1 MSNCI
6 VFRSISIINQMS
18 NIPNLLMKRV
28 IIMKGFCDLI
38 YDVSNNTIQF
48 IEQQRIYLENFQK
61 RMHQYWS
68 ISSTTTSSCD
78 DDDNDILVESPT
90 IENN

>member
-1 MSNCI
+1 
-6 VFRSISIINQMS
+6 MS

-38 YDVSNNTIQF
+38 YDVSSNTIQF
-48 IEQQRIYLENFQK
+48 IEQQRVYLENFQK

-68 ISSTTTSSCD
+68 TSSTTSSSCD
-78 DDDNDILVESPT
+78 DYDDLQIEST
-90 IENN
+90 

>member
-1 MSNCI
+1 
-6 VFRSISIINQMS
+6 MS

-38 YDVSNNTIQF
+38 YDVSNNAIQF
-48 IEQQRIYLENFQK
+48 LEQQRVYLENFQK

-68 ISSTTTSSCD
+68 TSSTTSSSID
-78 DDDNDILVESPT
+78 DYDDILVESTSSPT
-90 IENN
+90 TESY

>member
-1 MSNCI
+1 
-6 VFRSISIINQMS
+6 MS

-38 YDVSNNTIQF
+38 YDVSNSTIQF
-48 IEQQRIYLENFQK
+48 LEQQRVYLENFQK

-68 ISSTTTSSCD
+68 TSSSTTSSSCD
-78 DDDNDILVESPT
+78 DYDDLQVEST
-90 IENN
+90 

>member
-1 MSNCI
+1 
-6 VFRSISIINQMS
+6 MS

-38 YDVSNNTIQF
+38 YDVSSNTIQF
-48 IEQQRIYLENFQK
+48 IEQQRVYLENFQK

-68 ISSTTTSSCD
+68 TSSTTSSSCD
-78 DDDNDILVESPT
+78 DYDDLQTEST
-90 IENN
+90 